1 MFSPGILLGNVFSV
15 IALVLRQV
23 SGRQTKLKGVIS
35 IAMIATLVFYETF
48 FTSMFVV
55 PIHTEN
61 NPGFAD
67 LLKSGYRMAYFEQAN
82 NTSVVDDY
90 FKYYEYYEYDF
101 KQLGI
106 YEWIKDSK
114 YFFLVK
120 RNESL
125 DRLVT
130 NQTLKVMVPQ
140 SIFSLLKHV
149 IKSYVESQNVG
160 EDKCRFTQEE
170 FNKLSVYEMAFV
182 NLRVEIISIL
192 GSIREFG
199 FYKFWDDIYNEI
211 YISSNKHSMLLS
223 LRANKVFADNT
234 ETLKVQDLIRVSNL
248 LSLFLIFGV
257 GLIIALGIFITESS
271 HGCTRMKVVKQFN
284 TSSCS
289 VDLIREMFVIF
300 YDRVDLFCN
309 NIRKNRVTITK
320 F

>member
-1 MFSPGILLGNVFSV
+1 MPNFVRLTHLSLSARFAPVKPLFYFQAPIIPDERPIFGCQASPWQTPREPCIIYDMIPNLVMAMLNISLRRHPWDQNQICGVLDLHSQPLFNANKILMGINSYRYVADARDQFRYCKFKEFSDTARHLNFAAWVAPFNWIVW
-15 IALVLRQV
+15 V

-130 NQTLKVMVPQ
+130 NQTLKVMTVSGNPDYRDNG
-140 SIFSLLKHV
+140 FDPVLESL
-149 IKSYVESQNVG
+149 
-160 EDKCRFTQEE
+160 
-170 FNKLSVYEMAFV
+170 A
-182 NLRVEIISIL
+182 
-192 GSIREFG
+192 
-199 FYKFWDDIYNEI
+199 
-211 YISSNKHSMLLS
+211 
-223 LRANKVFADNT
+223 
-234 ETLKVQDLIRVSNL
+234 
-248 LSLFLIFGV
+248 
-257 GLIIALGIFITESS
+257 
-271 HGCTRMKVVKQFN
+271 
-284 TSSCS
+284 
-289 VDLIREMFVIF
+289 
-300 YDRVDLFCN
+300 
-309 NIRKNRVTITK
+309 
-320 F
+320 